1 MMEKASERKTHPVR
15 AVFVTCVREHA
26 LLTVVLI
33 AVIVASIVLALLPP
47 YILGLIVDELVAK
60 NASVLT
66 PAILYVA
73 AVFGQGLAGA
83 GQEAAIA
90 VFGQKVTHKL
100 RCHLCYISSFAK
112 FFCIYNSVICF
123 IRSCKTWEFVCMCI
137 PVKVTAVDNR
147 TAYCHCM
154 SVHIFC
160 CRMSNDICS
169 PFKRTTVDWCCKCI
183 VNN

>member
-47 YILGLIVDELVAK
+47 YILGLIVDELVVK

-100 RCHLCYISSFAK
+100 RSAMAAKLDRLPAAYFHEHDAGAISA
-112 FFCIYNSVICF
+112 
-123 IRSCKTWEFVCMCI
+123 R
-137 PVKVTAVDNR
+137 
-147 TAYCHCM
+147 
-154 SVHIFC
+154 
-160 CRMSNDICS
+160 
-169 PFKRTTVDWCCKCI
+169 I
-183 VNN
+183 VNDVDAIEALFASGIVGMITDVF